1 MKEKYLHKLEFN
13 QILDI
18 LSGFANTFIGKDLC
32 LTLHPFSNKDDVEHA
47 LLETREATILLQRKG
62 SAPISEIADIAVPL
76 KVLKASSTLCAS
88 QLLGLANILKI
99 ARELKEYFSLDIG
112 TEDTFSCLEHYFTSL
127 YSNKSIEDNIFSCVV
142 DENTIDDKASNEL
155 YKIRKQQLKTSQE
168 IKEKLNYYL
177 HSSKYTKYIQES
189 ITTIRNDR
197 FVIPVKAEYRSE
209 IKGLV
214 HDISSTGSTVFIEPL
229 SVFELNNSLNNL
241 KLQEEIEIEK
251 ILQRLSSLF
260 YSITDELE
268 ATCNIIGKIDFVFAK
283 AKYGISIN
291 ANEPVL
297 SDVPVVSLFNARH
310 PLIDS
315 KKVVPIN
322 ISIGEN
328 FSTLIITG
336 PNTGGKTVA
345 IKTVGL
351 LSCMA
356 MSGLFIPADE
366 KSIVCPFNQIF
377 VDIGDEQ
384 SIADS
389 LSTFSSHMINIVE
402 IVNNITANSLVLLD
416 ELGSGTDPVEGANLA
431 ISILEFLHSKKALTI
446 VTTHYSE
453 VKNYALVTSGFEN
466 ASSEFDLNTLSPT
479 YKLLL
484 GVPGKSM
491 AFAISEKL
499 GLKKELL
506 ENAKSKMNNSQI
518 NIEELIKNIY
528 DSKAT
533 IEKEKQ
539 NIISKSNE
547 IEKLKQSLQTDLSN
561 FEKQKLKIIDDA
573 KMEARNILL
582 DAKQEANLVLKE
594 LNRASSKSL
603 NDNRNKLNEK
613 IKSLSKSNEKQLDNK
628 GVIPPENISVGMTVY
643 SSTFG
648 QNATVLSFPNKSG
661 DVQIQIGNMKTKVAV
676 SSLLKPTNIVNVI
689 SVPESHNKNSFSAKQ
704 VSSEINIIGQNV
716 DEATFVIDK
725 YLDDC
730 YLAKLSTV
738 RIVHGKGTG
747 ALRNGIHKFLK
758 THPHVKSFRIAS
770 IGEGDMGVTIVE
782 LY

>member
-18 LSGFANTFIGKDLC
+18 LSSFANTFIGKDLC
-32 LTLHPFSNKDDVEHA
+32 FSLRPFSNKDNIQNA

-62 SAPISEIADIAVPL
+62 SAPISEIANIAVSL
-76 KVLKASSTLCAS
+76 KVLKASSTLS
-88 QLLGLANILKI
+88 TKQLLDLTNILKI

-112 TEDTFSCLEHYFTSL
+112 ITDTFPFLEPYFSSL
-127 YSNKSIEDNIFSCVV
+127 YSNKSIEDNIFSCIV
-142 DENTIDDKASNEL
+142 DENTIDDKASSEL
-155 YKIRKQQLKTSQE
+155 YKIRKQQLKISQE
-168 IKEKLNYYL
+168 IKEKLNFYL
-177 HSSKYTKYIQES
+177 HSTKYAKYIQES

-197 FVIPVKAEYRSE
+197 FVIPVKAEYRQE
-209 IKGLV
+209 IKGFV

-229 SVFELNNSLNNL
+229 SVFELNNNLNNL
-241 KLQEEIEIEK
+241 KLQEGIEIEK
-251 ILQRLSSLF
+251 ILQRLSSLY
-260 YSITDELE
+260 YSLTDELE
-268 ATCNIIGKIDFVFAK
+268 TSCNLIGKIDFIFAK

-291 ANEPVL
+291 ANEPIL
-297 SDVPVVSLFNARH
+297 SDVPVVSFINARH

-336 PNTGGKTVA
+336 PNTGGKTVSL
-345 IKTVGL
+345 KTVGL

-366 KSIVCPFNQIF
+366 KSKVYPFSQIF

-389 LSTFSSHMINIVE
+389 LSTFSSHMTNIIE
-402 IVNNITANSLVLLD
+402 IVDNITENSLVLLD

-431 ISILEFLHSKKALTI
+431 ISILEYLHSKDALTI
-446 VTTHYSE
+446 ATTHYPE
-453 VKNYALVTSGFEN
+453 VKNYALITDGFEN
-466 ASSEFDLNTLSPT
+466 ASSEFDLTALSPT

-506 ENAKSKMNNSQI
+506 ENAKSKMNTSQI
-518 NIEELIKNIY
+518 SIEELIKNIY

-539 NIISKSNE
+539 NIIIKSNE
-547 IEKLKQSLQTDLSN
+547 IEELKRSLEADLSD

-573 KMEARNILL
+573 KLEAKKILL
-582 DAKQEANLVLKE
+582 DAKNEASYVLKE
-594 LNRASSKSL
+594 LNHASSKDL
-603 NDNRNKLNEK
+603 NDKRNKLNEK
-613 IKSLSKSNEKQLDNK
+613 IKELNKSSKN
-628 GVIPPENISVGMTVY
+628 PPNIKEFISPEDLSVGMAVY

-648 QNATVLSFPNKSG
+648 QNATLLSLPNKSG
-661 DVQIQIGNMKTKVAV
+661 DVQIQIGNMKTKVAL
-676 SSLLKPTNIVNVI
+676 SSLSKSNNATNNIPSSGN
-689 SVPESHNKNSFSAKQ
+689 HHKNSFSSKQ
-704 VSSEINIIGQNV
+704 VSPEINVIGQNV

-730 YLAKLSTV
+730 YLAKLNNI

-747 ALRNGIHKFLK
+747 ALRKGIHQFLK
-758 THPHVKSFRIAS
+758 THPHVKSYRIAS